1 MDLARKELTT
11 EIFAKLNSLSR
22 DVRPS
27 EFQVKL
33 IEREIARIATMDRSG
48 AYQLSGALASLRGDV
63 EDMHLN
69 HQAAVRS
76 APGDDGAWTNYACS
90 LFRMGFVHESIDKLR
105 RAHELDPMDLDTVD
119 ALVGHSFAGGQF
131 TEAIRWLR
139 EREKRSPDTRHDQAA
154 DVLTA
159 AEIQNE
165 CGLTDADTGAL
176 VELAMDAAHKAD
188 IYSVDLEMGLRADND
203 SMWLSLLVCPR
214 IAKGQVEKLNADLV
228 DAIVEGDLKPTS
240 TSALVVRFT
249 AALTD
254 ADNSKTVAGIR

>member
-1 MDLARKELTT
+1 MDPARKQLTT

-27 EFQVKL
+27 EFQVRL
-33 IEREIARIATMDRSG
+33 IERDIARIGTMDRSA
-48 AYQLSGALASLRGDV
+48 AYQLSGALASLRGDA
-63 EDMHLN
+63 EDMRRN
-69 HQAAVRS
+69 HQAAIRT
-76 APGDDGAWTNYACS
+76 APADDEAWTNYACS

-105 RAHELDPMDLDTVD
+105 RAHELDPMDMDTVD

-131 TEAIRWLR
+131 TQAVSWLR
-139 EREKRSPDTRHDQAA
+139 EREKRTPDTSHGQAA
-154 DVLTA
+154 EVSTA
-159 AEIQNE
+159 AEIQQA

-176 VELAMDAAHKAD
+176 VALAMDTAHKAE

-214 IAKGQVEKLNADLV
+214 IARSQVRKLNAELV
-228 DAIVEGDLKPTS
+228 DATVEGDLNPAS

-249 AALTD
+249 AALPN
-254 ADNSKTVAGIR
+254 ADNAKTVA